1 MDNVSP
7 TGGMGLRFTSKMD
20 FPDDILNELAE
31 DERRRLQG
39 EIEDHLGLKV
49 ELIYFPGVEDP
60 INSDINLVWE
70 LKSITSE
77 GIEIDITF
85 DNPVQVS
92 QDFEA
97 DFALVQIEGF
107 DRFSDASG
115 KSLPE
120 KILKRITV
128 PAQFASAEDAFVI

>member
-31 DERRRLQG
+31 DERRRLSG

-70 LKSITSE
+70 LKSINSE

-97 DFALVQIEGF
+97 DFALV
-107 DRFSDASG
+107 
-115 KSLPE
+115 
-120 KILKRITV
+120 
-128 PAQFASAEDAFVI
+128 

>member
-1 MDNVSP
+1 
-7 TGGMGLRFTSKMD
+7 MGLRFTSKMD
-20 FPDDILNELAE
+20 FPDDVLSELAE
-31 DERRRLQG
+31 DERRRLSG

-77 GIEIDITF
+77 GINIEITF

-97 DFALVQIEGF
+97 DFALV
-107 DRFSDASG
+107 
-115 KSLPE
+115 
-120 KILKRITV
+120 
-128 PAQFASAEDAFVI
+128 